1 MGISWRK
8 SAVAFGVLWLF
19 VLLGVGSRPPTVVAQ
34 APKPEFKLKLMGIN
48 RTLDPWKLYQEW
60 AQTVEKR
67 TNGRVQFELTSLPEL
82 GLSGAET
89 LRVLRTGVVDITETY
104 GGYVAGE
111 LPLVEILELPGIFP
125 DPQTA
130 KKAILAW
137 KPTEA
142 KLLDQKANAVLLAMA
157 LYPDQAFFSKKAVRK
172 PADFKGLK
180 TRVHSVALASLVA
193 GLGGEPLT
201 IAFAE
206 VYTALERGTLD
217 AAISGTKPG
226 FGLRWYEVSKYLVGP
241 ISMRPHVALAINKNT
256 WKRLPP
262 DIQQIM
268 KDDAEK
274 IVEGKAFEA
283 IEVWNKEGI
292 DKSVEK
298 GMEHIPV
305 LARDPGRHQGRVA
318 HQGGPGLGEARGR
331 GRRCPPVQRDHR
343 AACRIRSQILSRR
356 RCECRTRRGRWM
368 SALMRP
374 DIWLAACTSCL
385 PFSPPTMSWRA
396 SGAAPSACRPRASP
410 TRSADTCSPW
420 PLPGGLPMPFAPAP
434 TYVSMCCSRIWRAG

>member
-1 MGISWRK
+1 MSIRSKGIICLL
-8 SAVAFGVLWLF
+8 AVATLA
-19 VLLGVGSRPPTVVAQ
+19 VLLAGAWRPEPVAAQ
-34 APKPEFKLKLMGIN
+34 AGKAEFKLKLMGIG
-48 RTLDPWKLYQEW
+48 RTLDPWKLYQDW

-67 TNGRVQFELTSLPEL
+67 TSGRVQFELTSLPEL
-82 GLSGAET
+82 GFGGAET
-89 LRVLRTGVVDITETY
+89 IRVLKTGVVDVAEVY

-111 LPLVEILELPGIFP
+111 LPMVEILEMPGIFP

-157 LYPDQAFFSKKAVRK
+157 VYPDQAFFSKRAVRK

-262 DIQQIM
+262 EIQKIM
-268 KDDAEK
+268 KEEAETL
-274 IVEGKAFEA
+274 VEGKAFDA
-283 IEVWNKEGI
+283 IEAWNKEGI

-298 GMEHIPV
+298 GMEHIP
-305 LARDPGRHQGRVA
+305 
-318 HQGGPGLGEARGR
+318 
-331 GRRCPPVQRDHR
+331 
-343 AACRIRSQILSRR
+343 
-356 RCECRTRRGRWM
+356 
-368 SALMRP
+368 
-374 DIWLAACTSCL
+374 
-385 PFSPPTMSWRA
+385 FSPETQAVIKDVLRTKVVPDW
-396 SGAAPSACRPRASP
+396 
-410 TRSADTCSPW
+410 
-420 PLPGGLPMPFAPAP
+420 
-434 TYVSMCCSRIWRAG
+434 VKRAGGAEAARLFNEVIAPLVGYKVSS